1 MREYGKISGKFWTQG
16 TGKAIR
22 GNAEAQLV
30 ALYLMTCPTS
40 EMTGVFQ
47 CPKLYI
53 AHETGLG
60 MEGACKGLQSLIDLE
75 YCMYDDDTET
85 VFVYEMAKFQIGE
98 ELKVSDNQVKAV
110 IKAYSSM
117 TGAFK
122 TAFFERYSEAFHL
135 PNASPSEAPSKP
147 RAGTSTRT
155 EAGAETITPPAAKPS
170 ASKKSKTAL
179 PNGFALSDRV
189 IAWADEKGHG
199 NLQAH
204 LENFISAAKRNAYAY
219 ADWDEALMEAI
230 RKDWAK
236 LAPARASPAGYES
249 AKDKSRRET
258 NEALTG
264 RSHEQRTPDF
274 IDIN

>member
-122 TAFFERYSEAFHL
+122 TAFFERYSVAFHL

-147 RAGTSTRT
+147 RAGTSSGT
-155 EAGAETITPPAAKPS
+155 EAGAGTNSAPS
-170 ASKKSKTAL
+170 AKSKKSKIPL
-179 PNGFALSDRV
+179 PDGFAVSERV

-204 LENFISAAKRNAYAY
+204 LENFVSAAKRNGYVY

-236 LAPARASPAGYES
+236 LSQAKGLPTDLDSINARNNAE
-249 AKDKSRRET
+249 AKRLLFGTPSD
-258 NEALTG
+258 L
-264 RSHEQRTPDF
+264 RT
-274 IDIN
+274 INA